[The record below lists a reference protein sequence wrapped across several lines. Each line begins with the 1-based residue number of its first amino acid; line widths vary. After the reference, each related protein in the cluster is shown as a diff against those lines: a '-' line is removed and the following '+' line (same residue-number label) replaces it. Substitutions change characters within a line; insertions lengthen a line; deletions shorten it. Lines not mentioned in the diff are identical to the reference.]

1 MSANGA
7 EAGPE
12 SAGLAS
18 AGLESAGPGAGGIT
32 AAAPARL
39 LELSAVTLCAGR
51 AGGDLLALAEPLS
64 FWGGTDRKTGMII
77 DAHHPQHGTSLAG
90 RVLMMAASRG
100 SSSSSSVLAEQ
111 IRAGVGPA
119 AILLTAR
126 DAIVALGALAAAE
139 LYGTEVPVV
148 LLDAA
153 DSGRLQVAA
162 VPAHGTTVEVAA
174 GADGRAVVVLLG
186 PNVLHGPGC
195 LPGPA
200 G

>member
-1 MSANGA
+1 MNANGA
-7 EAGPE
+7 DAGPE
-12 SAGLAS
+12 ATVPEVTVPDAAGITD
-18 AGLESAGPGAGGIT
+18 AGP
-32 AAAPARL
+32 APL
-39 LELSAVTLCAGR
+39 LVLSAVTLCAGR
-51 AGGDLLALAEPLS
+51 ASGGLLALAEPLS

-77 DAHHPQHGTSLAG
+77 DTHHPQHGTSLAG

-139 LYGTEVPVV
+139 LYGTTVPVV
-148 LLDAA
+148 LLDAE
-153 DSGRLQVAA
+153 DSDRLQVAA
-162 VPAHGTTVEVAA
+162 GLARGTSAGVAA
-174 GADGRAVVVLLG
+174 GADGRAAVVIY
-186 PNVLHGPGC
+186 GPGVLPGPGS